1 MIRADEKN
9 RAWIVARMCGATVQ
23 DQVETPAAV
32 GIRALGTD
40 PRSPVRHTVTKWVIR
55 SYHVRGS

>member
-1 MIRADEKN
+1 MIRADFI

-32 GIRALGTD
+32 RIRALGTD
-40 PRSPVRHTVTKWVIR
+40 PRNQPVLDAYGVI
-55 SYHVRGS
+55 SY